1 MTAEAEVVGLGQRVE
16 YHSSGH
22 SRRSRVIQVVPGV
35 ALVLLLVGILTA
47 CGGGSSP
54 KTAQTTPPPPPGPAA
69 IPATFFSISDTG
81 NFTAPGVTYGTL
93 GHPVR
98 GGWETIEPSRGNY
111 DFTTFFDGY
120 VSMAPK
126 DPDGSNTALV
136 ILTLSKTPPWALSL
150 TEQASCAPSGGTTT
164 VGCTLPPDN
173 IQDWKDFVT
182 ALVQHYNGTTAPHI
196 KYYEIWNEADSGVY
210 WTGTVAQLEA
220 LAAAAYPIIKQ
231 DSHSLVIT
239 PSMVGSPGPNFLAQF
254 LQAGGNQYADIASYH
269 GYIAPMTYALPYPL
283 PTENCATTPCGGPI
297 TDQMTAYR
305 QALDGNGMQGKPLFN
320 TEGGFYNSTITD
332 PDIASAWLAQYYV
345 LQAGEFTNLNV
356 QLVTW
361 WLWGG
366 PPVPGSPDNGPAL
379 SPVGVA
385 YNQVDNWLVGATFSA
400 PCSNAGS
407 IWTCNITRSGGY
419 QAEIIWDASQTCAA
433 GVCTTLNQAVAS
445 TYTQY
450 RDLAGGTHTPIS
462 GQVAVG
468 LKPIILEN

>member
-1 MTAEAEVVGLGQRVE
+1 
-16 YHSSGH
+16 
-22 SRRSRVIQVVPGV
+22 
-35 ALVLLLVGILTA
+35 VLLLVGILTA

-98 GGWETIEPSRGNY
+98 GGWESIEPSKGNY